1 MKFVIAAD
9 SFKGALDASPF
20 CDAVEA
26 GIRRRLPDAPGC
38 KLPLA
43 DGGEGTVHAVCR
55 ALGGSVNK
63 EKAIDPF
70 GNSIDS
76 YIGFCHRGKTAVI
89 DTAAA
94 SSLATVKSY
103 PSFSKGG
110 IFSASTYG
118 TGLQIRRAL
127 DHGCNKIIVGLGGSG
142 TNDGGAGAAQALGIK
157 YYDKDRQPV
166 DARLGPSVL
175 DRIAYVDTD
184 ELMPPLGKAEISLIY
199 DVDIPLTGDSGC
211 SVKYSKQKGA
221 SVKDIEILE
230 HNITSFSKACARS
243 IGSDLSEAAGAGAAG
258 GLGFGLSLCGGVLR
272 PGAEYILELYGFDTL
287 VKDADAVITGE
298 GKCDAQTAD
307 GKLPACVARRTKMNS
322 NAPVI
327 CLCGISDPSPA
338 LYDVGIDAVFA
349 LCDRPMLPADSLK
362 NTALL
367 ARKAAF
373 NIAGLVSAL
382 KH

>member
-1 MKFVIAAD
+1 M
-9 SFKGALDASPF
+9 
-20 CDAVEA
+20 
-26 GIRRRLPDAPGC
+26 
-38 KLPLA
+38 
-43 DGGEGTVHAVCR
+43 
-55 ALGGSVNK
+55 
-63 EKAIDPF
+63 
-70 GNSIDS
+70 
-76 YIGFCHRGKTAVI
+76 
-89 DTAAA
+89 
-94 SSLATVKSY
+94 
-103 PSFSKGG
+103 PS
-110 IFSASTYG
+110 
-118 TGLQIRRAL
+118 
-127 DHGCNKIIVGLGGSG
+127 
-142 TNDGGAGAAQALGIK
+142 
-157 YYDKDRQPV
+157 
-166 DARLGPSVL
+166 
-175 DRIAYVDTD
+175 
-184 ELMPPLGKAEISLIY
+184 LGKAEISLIY

-243 IGSDLSEAAGAGAAG
+243 IGSDLSEAAGAGSRRRAW
-258 GLGFGLSLCGGVLR
+258 FGLSLCGGVLR

-338 LYDVGIDAVFA
+338 LYDVGIDAVFS

>member
-1 MKFVIAAD
+1 MIRSVTVSTATSDSVIAA
-9 SFKGALDASPF
+9 
-20 CDAVEA
+20 
-26 GIRRRLPDAPGC
+26 
-38 KLPLA
+38 KLPLL
-43 DGGEGTVHAVCR
+43 TR
-55 ALGGSVNK
+55 
-63 EKAIDPF
+63 
-70 GNSIDS
+70 
-76 YIGFCHRGKTAVI
+76 
-89 DTAAA
+89 AAA

-142 TNDGGAGAAQALGIK
+142 TNDGGAGAAQALGVK

-211 SVKYSKQKGA
+211 SVKYSKQKA
-221 SVKDIEILE
+221 LRSKISKSL
-230 HNITSFSKACARS
+230 NIISRLFQRHAHAS

-327 CLCGISDPSPA
+327 CICRNFRSFARTLRRRNRRGICALRPPDASCGFSE
-338 LYDVGIDAVFA
+338 
-349 LCDRPMLPADSLK
+349 
-362 NTALL
+362 
-367 ARKAAF
+367 
-373 NIAGLVSAL
+373 
-382 KH
+382 KHGASCKESRV

>member
-1 MKFVIAAD
+1 MKFVIAAA

-26 GIRRRLPDAPGC
+26 GIRRRLPDAQVC

-157 YYDKDRQPV
+157 YYDETRQPV
-166 DARLGPSVL
+166 DARLGPTVL

-184 ELMPPLGKAEISLIY
+184 ELMQSLGKAEISLIY

-243 IGSDLSEAAGAGAAG
+243 IGSDLSGTAGAGAAG

-272 PGAEYILELYGFDTL
+272 PGAEYILELYDFDTV

-307 GKLPACVARRTKMNS
+307 GKLPACVARHTKMNS
-322 NAPVI
+322 DAPVI

>member
-1 MKFVIAAD
+1 MHKCA
-9 SFKGALDASPF
+9 SF
-20 CDAVEA
+20 
-26 GIRRRLPDAPGC
+26 RLPTAAKEP
-38 KLPLA
+38 
-43 DGGEGTVHAVCR
+43 VHAVCR

-142 TNDGGAGAAQALGIK
+142 TNDGGAGAAQALGVK